1 MVIDAER
8 QEHLNA
14 SIAVFSWLSKAVDY
28 PDEELV
34 KALLEG
40 EFKPNWPDEAAEGI
54 QAYLNAFASADEL
67 LLDMQKEYTRMC
79 FVSKPRLVPLF
90 ESVYKEGKLF
100 QDSTFEIARLYNEAG
115 IQLGEEF
122 KLPPDH
128 ITLELEFMSYL
139 IYQEREALKSGNEIN
154 EKLAVRLQQDTLD
167 KHLVQFGI
175 SFGDRLSQNARTPIY
190 QGIGGMLMNLFRLEF
205 QPNPN

>member
-8 QEHLNA
+8 QENLNT

-34 KALLEG
+34 KSLMKG
-40 EFKPNWPDEAAEGI
+40 EFNPNWPDEAAVSI
-54 QAYLNAFASADEL
+54 QAYLNSFASADAL
-67 LLDMQKEYTRMC
+67 LLDLQKEYTRMC

-100 QDSTFEIARLYNEAG
+100 QDSTFEIARLYDEAG
-115 IQLGEEF
+115 IKLGEEF

-128 ITLELEFMSYL
+128 ITLEMEFMSYL
-139 IYQEREALKSGNEIN
+139 IYQELEAIKSGNEMN
-154 EKLAVRLQQDTLD
+154 QELAVRLQNEILH
-167 KHLVQFGI
+167 KHLIPFGL
-175 SFGDRLSQNARTPIY
+175 SFGDRLAQHARTPFY
-190 QGIGGMLMNLFRLEF
+190 QGIGGILTNLFQFEL
-205 QPNPN
+205 QHNQN